1 VGFDRLARPYRLLER
16 AVFGDRLQRAR
27 CAHMESFLEA
37 KQILLLG
44 EGDGR
49 FLEALL
55 AEGCRAEI
63 VCLDASIGML
73 DLAEE
78 RAGEK
83 GSGVRFLAGDVRN
96 LRLPQEFR
104 PDVVS
109 AHFFLDCFREEE
121 LLDIVESIACGSI
134 PGGKVVVTDFK
145 LPEGGWVWRLRGRLL
160 IFLMLLFFRVFAGIS
175 ARKLPDL
182 CHLLTKQGWNCRKE
196 AIFDNGLV
204 FSRVMELPANKRS

>member
-145 LPEGGWVWRLRGRLL
+145 
-160 IFLMLLFFRVFAGIS
+160 
-175 ARKLPDL
+175 
-182 CHLLTKQGWNCRKE
+182 
-196 AIFDNGLV
+196 
-204 FSRVMELPANKRS
+204 